1 MRLKRLSTNHLL
13 SIADLDRE
21 DVETVLRVAERFKER
36 YLAGER
42 VIPILEGKT
51 LGLIF
56 EKPSTR
62 TRVSFEVAMHQ
73 LGGQAFTYTKQ
84 ELQLGRGEAIKDT
97 AAVLSR
103 YLDGVM
109 IRARRHE
116 DIEEFARYSEVPVIN
131 GLSDL
136 EHPCQA
142 LTDAFTIREKL
153 GRGPHTVAFVGD
165 GNNVCSSLA
174 LVCATLGWDFVHA
187 VPEGYEC
194 PDRVWREVERRAEES
209 GSETRV
215 VRDPKEAVREA
226 DVVYTDVWVSMG
238 DEAEREERLRV
249 FRPYQVNEEL
259 MSHAPEHAIVMH
271 CMPIQRGY
279 ELTDDVADSERSVIY
294 DQAENRLHVQK
305 AILALLMG

>member
-1 MRLKRLSTNHLL
+1 MRLKRLNIDHLL
-13 SIADLDRE
+13 SIMDLNQE
-21 DVETVLRVAERFKER
+21 EVETVLRVAEQFKER

-42 VIPILEGKT
+42 VIPVLKGKT

-73 LGGQAFTYTKQ
+73 LGGQSFTYTKQ
-84 ELQLGRGEAIKDT
+84 ELQLGRGEAIKDM

-109 IRARRHE
+109 IRAHRHE
-116 DIEEFARYSEVPVIN
+116 NIEEFARYSEVPVIN

-153 GRGPHTVAFVGD
+153 GRGPHTVVFVGD

-194 PDRVWREVERRAEES
+194 PDRVWREAERRAEES
-209 GSETRV
+209 GSEIRV

-238 DEAEREERLRV
+238 DEDEREKRLSV
-249 FRPYQVNEEL
+249 FRSYQVNEKL
-259 MSHAPEHAIVMH
+259 MSYAPEHAIVMH

>member
-1 MRLKRLSTNHLL
+1 MRLKRLNIDHLL
-13 SIADLDRE
+13 SIMDLNQE
-21 DVETVLRVAERFKER
+21 EVETVLRVAEQFKKR

-42 VIPILEGKT
+42 VIPVLKGKT

-73 LGGQAFTYTKQ
+73 LGGQSFTYTKQ

-109 IRARRHE
+109 IRAHRHE

-153 GRGPHTVAFVGD
+153 GRGPHTVVFVGD

-194 PDRVWREVERRAEES
+194 PDRVWREAERRAEES
-209 GSETRV
+209 GSEIRV

-238 DEAEREERLRV
+238 DEDEREKRLSV
-249 FRPYQVNEEL
+249 FRSYQVNEKL
-259 MSHAPEHAIVMH
+259 MSYAPEHAIVMH

>member
-1 MRLKRLSTNHLL
+1 MKRLNIDHLL
-13 SIADLDRE
+13 SIMDLNQE
-21 DVETVLRVAERFKER
+21 EVETVLRVAEQFKKR

-42 VIPILEGKT
+42 VIPVLKGKT

-73 LGGQAFTYTKQ
+73 LGGQSFTYTKQ

-109 IRARRHE
+109 IRAHRHE

-153 GRGPHTVAFVGD
+153 GRGPHTVVFVGD

-194 PDRVWREVERRAEES
+194 PDRVWREAERRAEES
-209 GSETRV
+209 GSEIRV

-238 DEAEREERLRV
+238 DEDEREKRLSV
-249 FRPYQVNEEL
+249 FRSYQVNEKL
-259 MSHAPEHAIVMH
+259 MSYAPEHAIVMH

>member
-1 MRLKRLSTNHLL
+1 MKRLNIDHLL
-13 SIADLDRE
+13 SIMDLNQE
-21 DVETVLRVAERFKER
+21 EVETVLRVAEQFKER

-42 VIPILEGKT
+42 VIPVLKGKT

-73 LGGQAFTYTKQ
+73 LGGQSFTYTKQ

-109 IRARRHE
+109 IRAHRHE

-153 GRGPHTVAFVGD
+153 GRGPHTVVFVGD

-194 PDRVWREVERRAEES
+194 PDRVWREAERRAEES
-209 GSETRV
+209 GSEIRV

-238 DEAEREERLRV
+238 DEDEREKRLSV
-249 FRPYQVNEEL
+249 FRSYQVNEKL
-259 MSHAPEHAIVMH
+259 MSYAPEHAIVMH

>member
-1 MRLKRLSTNHLL
+1 MRRLGTRHLL
-13 SIADLDRE
+13 SVSDLDRE
-21 DVETVLRVAERFKER
+21 DVETILEVARQMKARF
-36 YLAGER
+36 LAGER
-42 VIPILEGKT
+42 IIPVLEGKA
-51 LGLIF
+51 LGLVF

-62 TRVSFEVAMHQ
+62 TRISFEVAMHQ
-73 LGGQAFTYTKQ
+73 LGGVAFTYSRD

-97 AAVLSR
+97 AAVMGR

-109 IRARRHE
+109 IRTGDHSAL
-116 DIEEFARYSEVPVIN
+116 EEFARYCNVPVIN

-142 LTDAFTIREKL
+142 LTDVFTVVEKL
-153 GRGPHTVAFVGD
+153 GEGPHTVVFVGD

-174 LVCATLGWDFVHA
+174 LACATLGWRFVHA

-194 PDRVWREVERRAEES
+194 PEEVWRDAKRRADRYG
-209 GSETRV
+209 GSVEV
-215 VRDPKEAVREA
+215 VRDPEEAVRDA

-238 DEAEREERLRV
+238 DEGEREERLRT
-249 FRPYQVNEEL
+249 FKPYQVNEKL
-259 MSHAPEHAIVMH
+259 MSKAPDHAIVMH

-279 ELTDDVADSERSVIY
+279 ELTDEVADSERSVIY

-305 AILALLMG
+305 AILALLLG

>member
-1 MRLKRLSTNHLL
+1 MKRLNIDHLL
-13 SIADLDRE
+13 SIMDLNQE
-21 DVETVLRVAERFKER
+21 EVETVLRVAEQFKER

-42 VIPILEGKT
+42 VIPVLKGKT

-73 LGGQAFTYTKQ
+73 LGGQSFTYTKQ
-84 ELQLGRGEAIKDT
+84 ELQLGRGEAIKDM

-109 IRARRHE
+109 IRAHRHE
-116 DIEEFARYSEVPVIN
+116 NIEEFARYSEVPVIN

-153 GRGPHTVAFVGD
+153 GRGPHTVVFVGD

-194 PDRVWREVERRAEES
+194 PDRVWREAERRAEES
-209 GSETRV
+209 GSEIRV

-238 DEAEREERLRV
+238 DEDEREKRLSV
-249 FRPYQVNEEL
+249 FRSYQVNEKL
-259 MSHAPEHAIVMH
+259 MSYAPEHAIVMH

>member
-1 MRLKRLSTNHLL
+1 MKRLNIDHLL
-13 SIADLDRE
+13 SIMDLNQE
-21 DVETVLRVAERFKER
+21 GVETVLRVAEQFKER

-42 VIPILEGKT
+42 VIPVLKGKT

-73 LGGQAFTYTKQ
+73 LGGQSFTYTKQ

-109 IRARRHE
+109 IRAHRHE

-153 GRGPHTVAFVGD
+153 GRGPHTVVFVGD

-194 PDRVWREVERRAEES
+194 PDRIWREAERRAEES
-209 GSETRV
+209 GSEIRV

-238 DEAEREERLRV
+238 DEDEREKRLSV
-249 FRPYQVNEEL
+249 FRSYQVNEKL
-259 MSHAPEHAIVMH
+259 MSYAPEHAIVMH

>member
-1 MRLKRLSTNHLL
+1 MRLKRLNIDHLL
-13 SIADLDRE
+13 SIMDLNQE
-21 DVETVLRVAERFKER
+21 EVETVLRVAEQFKER

-42 VIPILEGKT
+42 VIPVLKGKT

-73 LGGQAFTYTKQ
+73 LGGQSFTYTKQ

-109 IRARRHE
+109 IRAHRHE

-153 GRGPHTVAFVGD
+153 GRGPHTVVFVGD

-194 PDRVWREVERRAEES
+194 PDRVWREAERRAEES
-209 GSETRV
+209 GSEIRV

-238 DEAEREERLRV
+238 DEDEREKRLSV
-249 FRPYQVNEEL
+249 FRSYQVNEKL
-259 MSHAPEHAIVMH
+259 MSYAPEHAIVMH